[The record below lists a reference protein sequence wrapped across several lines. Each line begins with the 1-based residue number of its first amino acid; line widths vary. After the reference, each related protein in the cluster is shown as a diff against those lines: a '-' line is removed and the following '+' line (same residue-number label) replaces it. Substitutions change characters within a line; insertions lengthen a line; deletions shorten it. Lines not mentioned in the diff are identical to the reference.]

1 MKLVEYIIRSI
12 RLAAFSERAH
22 RNRLAVF
29 DQTFSE
35 TIQNMSLCGQIP
47 APEDVLQAE
56 KEEQE
61 EEEEE
66 DENRQL
72 MCRLEEFY
80 DNTTTDDIRGDA
92 MEGCI
97 TAQYVNNRVIIRGP
111 YGDPFEG
118 GFEIL
123 RTGHLLYMDSVANL
137 NTVEG
142 FSGGAKLQ
150 IDLNL
155 WKFLHYAARL
165 CTDRKARDQFGPPE
179 YPAGDDDDN
188 GNGQDKG
195 NGRGKGDMKRKTEE
209 FTILSRSKTSTP
221 AAPQVKAQVSSRL
234 SAIQRSTPA
243 PLRMCGRCQLGT
255 PAPSTVSYTIL

>member
-1 MKLVEYIIRSI
+1 
-12 RLAAFSERAH
+12 
-22 RNRLAVF
+22 
-29 DQTFSE
+29 
-35 TIQNMSLCGQIP
+35 
-47 APEDVLQAE
+47 
-56 KEEQE
+56 
-61 EEEEE
+61 
-66 DENRQL
+66 

-80 DNTTTDDIRGDA
+80 DDTTTDDIRGDPT
-92 MEGCI
+92 EGCI
-97 TAQYVNNRVIIRGP
+97 TAQYVNSRVIIRGP

-142 FSGGAKLQ
+142 FSSGAKLQ

-155 WKFLHYAARL
+155 WKFLHYATRL
-165 CTDRKARDQFGPPE
+165 CGDRKARDQFGPPE
-179 YPAGDDDDN
+179 YLAGDDDDN

-195 NGRGKGDMKRKTEE
+195 NGRGGGDTKRKTEE

-221 AAPQVKAQVSSRL
+221 AAPQVKAQISSRL

-243 PLRMCGRCQLGT
+243 PPQSVDVANWGLQHH
-255 PAPSTVSYTIL
+255 PQ